1 MDADRRHAIGATGAT
16 MDELDA
22 ITLKLIR
29 GEIAGLPPDD
39 QVQVHTAA
47 QQLRDVIKA
56 AGDHGVM
63 ALALV
68 GAELQVLA
76 V

>member
-1 MDADRRHAIGATGAT
+1 
-16 MDELDA
+16 MDEQDA

-29 GEIAGLPPDD
+29 GEIAGLPPVD
-39 QVQVHTAA
+39 QAKVQAAA

-68 GAELQVLA
+68 GAELQVMA

>member
-1 MDADRRHAIGATGAT
+1 MDAN
-16 MDELDA
+16 DA
-22 ITLKLIR
+22 LTLKLIR
-29 GEIAGLPPDD
+29 GEIAGLPQDD
-39 QVQVHTAA
+39 QAKVQAAA
-47 QQLRDVIKA
+47 QQLRDVIQA

-68 GAELQVLA
+68 GAELQVMA

>member
-1 MDADRRHAIGATGAT
+1 
-16 MDELDA
+16 MDEQDA

-29 GEIAGLPPDD
+29 GEIAGLALDD
-39 QVQVHTAA
+39 QAKVQAAA

-63 ALALV
+63 AMALV

-76 V
+76 L

>member
-1 MDADRRHAIGATGAT
+1 
-16 MDELDA
+16 MDEQDV

-29 GEIAGLPPDD
+29 GEIAGLPPGD
-39 QVQVHTAA
+39 QAKVQAAA

-68 GAELQVLA
+68 GAELQVMA
-76 V
+76 I

>member
-1 MDADRRHAIGATGAT
+1 MDAD
-16 MDELDA
+16 DQL
-22 ITLKLIR
+22 TLKLIR
-29 GEIAGLPPDD
+29 GEIVGLPADD
-39 QVQVHTAA
+39 QAKVQAAA

-56 AGDHGVM
+56 AGDHGFL

-68 GAELQVLA
+68 GAELQVMS